1 MKQLKPACANTAP
14 QMELQN
20 CLHLKK
26 IWLTTNMEKTKKT
39 AGKGRNCK
47 IPET

>member
-26 IWLTTNMEKTKKT
+26 NLADYKH
-39 AGKGRNCK
+39 G
-47 IPET
+47 